1 MEKNRHMKFVYEYKL
16 KEYME
21 QTGKKNIVV
30 EVVTINHSEVEISEL
45 HVHFVDERQTDIFK
59 KKYRYRGVQTEMGE
73 VLLPHY
79 KLNYDEEVVFG
90 LKKFL
95 CFRTISYKG
104 ITQ

>member
-1 MEKNRHMKFVYEYKL
+1 MKFIYEEEL
-16 KEYME
+16 KEYMRE
-21 QTGKKNIVV
+21 KGKKNIIV
-30 EVVTINHSEVEISEL
+30 EVVMINNSEIEISEL

-59 KKYRYRGVQTEMGE
+59 KKHRYRGIETETRE

-79 KLNYDEEVVFG
+79 KLNYDEEIVFG

-95 CFRTISYKG
+95 CFRSISYTG